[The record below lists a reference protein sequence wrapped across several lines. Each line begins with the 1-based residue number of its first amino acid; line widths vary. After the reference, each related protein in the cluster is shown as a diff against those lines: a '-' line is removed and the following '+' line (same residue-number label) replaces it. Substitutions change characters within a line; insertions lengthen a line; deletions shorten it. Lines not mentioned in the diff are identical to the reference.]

1 MNGKVGRARFKRYFF
16 RGLTS
21 NIIILGFV
29 SLFTDLSS
37 QMVFPLIPLFLT
49 TVLGAGAYAVGIVEG
64 AAETTAS
71 LLKVVSGYW
80 SDRIQQRKPFA
91 LFGYSLSS
99 ITKPLFAFAH
109 SWPFVLVIR
118 VVERVG
124 KGVRTA
130 PRDALIAE
138 SCSKHV
144 RGKAYGFH
152 RAMDGIGSIAGAV
165 LAFLLLPILGYRNI
179 FLLAF
184 LPGIVAVFI
193 ILLIRE
199 RKKYDSTKSRDVF
212 HPTPARFGM
221 LPANLKLF
229 IIASSLFALGHFGY
243 AFLLL
248 KAQHVGLAD
257 NVAILLYVLFYIVYT
272 LAIIPSGVLSDKIG
286 RKPVLMLGYLIFAM
300 TSFGLLFASTG
311 HGIVAFFITY
321 GIFYAMVDGV
331 QRAFVVD
338 LAPAHMKATALGAFH
353 TAVGLAALPGG
364 YIAGVLWDTI
374 NPGATFVYGCAV
386 SLISLFLF
394 SLVRPTSPT
403 AME

>member
-1 MNGKVGRARFKRYFF
+1 MGRRGQFKKNFF

-37 QMVFPLIPLFLT
+37 QMVFPLVPLFLT

-80 SDRIQQRKPFA
+80 SDRIKKRKPFV

-99 ITKPLFAFAH
+99 ITKPLFAVAY
-109 SWPFVLVIR
+109 SWPSVLFIR
-118 VVERVG
+118 VVERIG

-130 PRDALIAE
+130 PRDAIVAE
-138 SCSKHV
+138 SCDEHV

-165 LAFLLLPILGYRNI
+165 LAFLFLPILGYRNI
-179 FLLAF
+179 FLFAF
-184 LPGIVAVFI
+184 IPGIIAVFI
-193 ILLIRE
+193 ILLVRE
-199 RKKYDSTKSRDVF
+199 KHTPDRKKLEGV
-212 HPTPARFGM
+212 PVPAPANFGK

-248 KAQHVGLAD
+248 KAQNVGLAD
-257 NVAILLYVLFYIVYT
+257 NMAILLYVLFYIVYT
-272 LAIIPSGVLSDKIG
+272 IFIIPSGVLSDKIG
-286 RKPVLMLGYLIFAM
+286 RKPVLLSGYFIFAI
-300 TSFGLLFASTG
+300 TSLGLMFTSTG
-311 HGIVAFFITY
+311 YGILTFFVMY

-338 LAPAHMKATALGAFH
+338 LAPRHMKATALGAFH
-353 TAVGLAALPGG
+353 TAVGMAALPGG
-364 YIAGVLWDTI
+364 YIAGMLWDTI
-374 NPGATFVYGCAV
+374 NPGATFAYGFTV
-386 SLISLFLF
+386 TIISVVLFG
-394 SLVRPTSPT
+394 LVRPAPT
-403 AME
+403 NAPE